1 MRGVWRG
8 DSKGTGA
15 GLCRILRVNFREF
28 LFHAL
33 RCITARRR
41 AGATMPRPVQLRLCY
56 IICHITPSSLRG
68 APCGA
73 LPHCRGGRSQCCCA
87 WRHAHVRLAA
97 KASDRC
103 TDGAS
108 GAIYTGV
115 AGLATF
121 CHYAGR
127 LALGRRD
134 AGAEGLYRTT
144 NLPGAYVTPR
154 RTRGGGG
161 RRRGCGCLSRR
172 GCGCL
177 SRRGCRSLAGSADAD
192 ETATALVVPRAVL
205 AGPLTARRVPS
216 SLTYAQRSQ
225 RAPCEG
231 CTHQPKGLTSR
242 DGAISQSSSQRVEEA
257 FFSGHRLPP
266 SIRAGLVS
274 LAVLHNEATL
284 ASGDEFPMNFEAAS
298 FVFSLSLFFLQLF
311 ARWDLTSQRTW
322 LARQSGPN
330 KLHRAGPMGLAYGGA
345 IILTWRYYQCL
356 MYIRPM
362 NLRHST

>member
-15 GLCRILRVNFREF
+15 GLCRILHVNFREF

-97 KASDRC
+97 KASDRY

-115 AGLATF
+115 AGPAATRW
-121 CHYAGR
+121 HYAGR

-134 AGAEGLYRTT
+134 AGADGPYRTT
-144 NLPGAYVTPR
+144 NPSGAYVTPR

-161 RRRGCGCLSRR
+161 RRSGSGCLSRS
-172 GCGCL
+172 GSGCL
-177 SRRGCRSLAGSADAD
+177 SRSGSGCLSRSGSGCLSRSGCRSLAGSAEAD

-205 AGPLTARRVPS
+205 PGPLTARRVPS

-242 DGAISQSSSQRVEEA
+242 DGAISQSSSQRVEDA

-274 LAVLHNEATL
+274 LAVLPVLHNEATL
-284 ASGDEFPMNFEAAS
+284 ASGDEFPMNFVPFRA
-298 FVFSLSLFFLQLF
+298 LFFANF
-311 ARWDLTSQRTW
+311 
-322 LARQSGPN
+322 
-330 KLHRAGPMGLAYGGA
+330 
-345 IILTWRYYQCL
+345 
-356 MYIRPM
+356 
-362 NLRHST
+362 